1 MAEAEAGT
9 ICAVSGLTRTYPGQG
24 LGAGQDSM
32 VPVLEPVLNYQV
44 KLPEG
49 CDGAVMLPKFRQL
62 EEEDPLL
69 RVVWNEELKE
79 ISMQLMGEVQIE
91 VLKSLI
97 EERFGIQVEFGTGN
111 IVYKETIAGAVEGV
125 GHFEPL
131 RHYAEVHLLMEP
143 GERGSGLQFET
154 RCSEDDLDRNWQR
167 LVLTH
172 LEEKVHRG
180 VLTGAAITDMK
191 ITLVAG
197 RLITSTRRAEI
208 SGRLPTGPCARA
220 YGGLLH
226 SFGTVVY
233 LPPGSAG
240 GVHWR
245 AMTDIEKRC
254 GTCVIEENR
263 QGQAVLTGQ
272 APVAAMR
279 GYQAE
284 VMSYTRGQGRLA
296 CALKGYEPCHNSRE
310 IIGQTGY
317 DPERD
322 TENPTGSVFCAH
334 GAGFVVSWDQVKE
347 YMHVDSGL
355 VIESPD
361 GEEMEGERN
370 PFSGRHPGQSSAG
383 QEESSEVWLGT
394 DEIDAILERTFY
406 ANSRDKSAR
415 KGYPGKSRGSRSAAA
430 YSGPVTRTY
439 QKQEAR
445 QEYLLVDGYN
455 IIFAWEE
462 LRELAQD
469 NMDGARGRLMDLLCN
484 YQAIRKCCLMV
495 VFDAYRVAGH
505 ATEVSEYHN
514 IQVVYTKEAET
525 ADQYIE
531 KFAHENARRF
541 DVSVATSDGVE
552 QVIILGQGCRLI
564 SARELKEE
572 LDRVNGML
580 REEYLEQPGLK
591 RNRLYDILPEEVIR
605 QMKEA
610 AAEDKQD

>member
-1 MAEAEAGT
+1 MRRSIFLWNRESGEA
-9 ICAVSGLTRTYPGQG
+9 
-24 LGAGQDSM
+24 
-32 VPVLEPVLNYQV
+32 
-44 KLPEG
+44 
-49 CDGAVMLPKFRQL
+49 
-62 EEEDPLL
+62 
-69 RVVWNEELKE
+69 
-79 ISMQLMGEVQIE
+79 
-91 VLKSLI
+91 
-97 EERFGIQVEFGTGN
+97 
-111 IVYKETIAGAVEGV
+111 
-125 GHFEPL
+125 
-131 RHYAEVHLLMEP
+131 
-143 GERGSGLQFET
+143 GLQFET

-197 RLITSTRRAEI
+197 RAHNKHTEGGDFRQATYRALRQGLMEASCI
-208 SGRLPTGPCARA
+208 LLEPWYTFRLEVPEASIG
-220 YGGLLH
+220 
-226 SFGTVVY
+226 
-233 LPPGSAG
+233 
-240 GVHWR
+240 R

-495 VFDAYRVAGH
+495 VFDAYRVTGH

>member
-1 MAEAEAGT
+1 
-9 ICAVSGLTRTYPGQG
+9 
-24 LGAGQDSM
+24 
-32 VPVLEPVLNYQV
+32 
-44 KLPEG
+44 
-49 CDGAVMLPKFRQL
+49 
-62 EEEDPLL
+62 
-69 RVVWNEELKE
+69 
-79 ISMQLMGEVQIE
+79 
-91 VLKSLI
+91 
-97 EERFGIQVEFGTGN
+97 
-111 IVYKETIAGAVEGV
+111 
-125 GHFEPL
+125 
-131 RHYAEVHLLMEP
+131 
-143 GERGSGLQFET
+143 
-154 RCSEDDLDRNWQR
+154 
-167 LVLTH
+167 
-172 LEEKVHRG
+172 
-180 VLTGAAITDMK
+180 MK

-197 RLITSTRRAEI
+197 RAHNKHTEGGDFRQATYRALRQGLMEASCI
-208 SGRLPTGPCARA
+208 LLEPWYTFRLEVPEASIG
-220 YGGLLH
+220 
-226 SFGTVVY
+226 
-233 LPPGSAG
+233 
-240 GVHWR
+240 R

-279 GYQAE
+279 GYQSE
-284 VMSYTRGQGRLA
+284 VISYTRGQGRLA
-296 CALKGYEPCHNSRE
+296 CTLKGYEPCHNSRE
-310 IIGQTGY
+310 IIEQTGY
-317 DPERD
+317 DPDRD

-334 GAGFVVSWDQVKE
+334 GAGFVVSWDRVKE
-347 YMHVDSGL
+347 YMHVDSGI
-355 VIESPD
+355 VIESPG
-361 GEEMEGERN
+361 GEEREGERN
-370 PFSGRHPGQSSAG
+370 PFSGRNQGQSSAG
-383 QEESSEVWLGT
+383 QNACAETWLGT

-406 ANSRDKSAR
+406 SNSRDKSAR

-462 LRELAQD
+462 LRELALD

-531 KFAHENARRF
+531 KFARRF

-580 REEYLEQPGLK
+580 REEYLDQPGLK

-605 QMKEA
+605 QMREA
-610 AAEDKQD
+610 AGEDKKD